1 MVPARRALNRAFTLA
16 GAAGDEYERRLAAH
30 ALYYALFHC
39 AGEALAD
46 KTAGQLR
53 PFYWRGRYPDG
64 RAVLKT
70 HTGLQNGWRRYRN
83 AAASAGDGR
92 FVASLFRDAH
102 EARKKADYDLD
113 GDFTGA
119 NLNRLT
125 AIVNRLI
132 PIIDAP

>member
-1 MVPARRALNRAFTLA
+1 MPSTMPCSTAPAKPWRTKPPPSSA
-16 GAAGDEYERRLAAH
+16 
-30 ALYYALFHC
+30 
-39 AGEALAD
+39 
-46 KTAGQLR
+46 
-53 PFYWRGRYPDG
+53 PFYWRGHYPDG

-92 FVASLFRDAH
+92 FVARLFRDAH
-102 EARKKADYDLD
+102 ETRKKADYDLD

>member
-1 MVPARRALNRAFTLA
+1 MVPARRALNRAFALA
-16 GAAGDEYERRLAAH
+16 AAASDEYDRRIAAH

-39 AGEALAD
+39 AGESLAA
-46 KTAGQLR
+46 KTAGQIR

-64 RAVLKT
+64 RRVLKT
-70 HTGLQNGWRRYRN
+70 HAGLQNGWRRYRN
-83 AAASAGDGR
+83 AVANAGDGR
-92 FVASLFRDAH
+92 RVARLFWIAH

-113 GDFTGA
+113 TDFTCTD
-119 NLNRLT
+119 LNRLT

>member
-1 MVPARRALNRAFTLA
+1 MVPARQALNRAFALA
-16 GAAGDEYERRLAAH
+16 SAAGDEYERRLAAH

-46 KTAGQLR
+46 KTAAQLR
-53 PFYWRGRYPDG
+53 PFYWRGHYPDG

-92 FVASLFRDAH
+92 FVARLFRDAH
-102 EARKKADYDLD
+102 ETRKKADYDLD
-113 GDFTGA
+113 GDFTVA